1 MATPSVAM
9 IPTGFKQGKLYSVL
23 PENGS
28 GDFEFTRASAA
39 TRVNEDGFIVLESID
54 SAELILN
61 GTFQNDDDYR
71 VKNFYF

>member
-23 PENGS
+23 PEDGT

-39 TRVNEDGFIVLESID
+39 TRVNEDGLIQTEIISI
-54 SAELILN
+54 LL
-61 GTFQNDDDYR
+61 
-71 VKNFYF
+71 K